1 MLYFCRRGRQN
12 LRQLKK
18 TDFSFNRDSTCNGPC
33 VPYLMLSLSRL
44 RDHLVL
50 CHYLHHYFRAC
61 ASVSFRWFDHV
72 VPLQPGKVEVF
83 LSFCTLYFP
92 PFCSLPRGD
101 ERPSHNP
108 LFRTILSKWVA
119 HVTIHFDRVSECSV
133 RPFDE
138 SSVIYLHCIDLSTEK
153 FTPVTSFACM
163 EICCVLGHFSS
174 PSDLAVRRFVFSSGA
189 KNQK

>member
-1 MLYFCRRGRQN
+1 MVF
-12 LRQLKK
+12 KIW
-18 TDFSFNRDSTCNGPC
+18 FSFNPFWCR
-33 VPYLMLSLSRL
+33 V
-44 RDHLVL
+44 
-50 CHYLHHYFRAC
+50 HYWDA
-61 ASVSFRWFDHV
+61 
-72 VPLQPGKVEVF
+72 GE
-83 LSFCTLYFP
+83 
-92 PFCSLPRGD
+92 D

-119 HVTIHFDRVSECSV
+119 HVTIHFDLVSECSV

-174 PSDLAVRRFVFSSGA
+174 PSDLAVRRLCCFLWSKESKVKLSE
-189 KNQK
+189 